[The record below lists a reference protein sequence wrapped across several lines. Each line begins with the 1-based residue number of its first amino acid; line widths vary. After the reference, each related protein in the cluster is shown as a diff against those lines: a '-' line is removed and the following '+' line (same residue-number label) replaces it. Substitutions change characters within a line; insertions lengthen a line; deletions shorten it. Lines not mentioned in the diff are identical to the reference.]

1 MFTHQLQNQVTLQP
15 STPWR
20 IAAALLWIVSI
31 ACLFKAVSDGTAAEK
46 WLYNPHLSDGA
57 KVSIQH
63 LQAAADRWAVIG
75 WVLQLATA
83 AVLSAGINS
92 KRVVR
97 RIFVALGVLVAADGI
112 SLLLMAVIV
121 R

>member
-1 MFTHQLQNQVTLQP
+1 MTLQP
-15 STPWR
+15 LTPWR

-31 ACLFKAVSDGTAAEK
+31 ACLFKAVNEGVNAEE
-46 WLYNPHLSDGA
+46 WLYNPHVSDSA
-57 KVSIQH
+57 RISIQH
-63 LQAAADRWAVIG
+63 LQAAADRWAVVG
-75 WVLQLATA
+75 WILQLATA

-97 RIFVALGVLVAADGI
+97 RIFVALGVLVATDGI

>member
-1 MFTHQLQNQVTLQP
+1 MTLQP
-15 STPWR
+15 SPPWR

-31 ACLFKAVSDGTAAEK
+31 ACLFKAVGDGAAAEK
-46 WLYNPHLSDGA
+46 SLYNPHLADSA
-57 KVSIQH
+57 KISIQH
-63 LQAAADRWAVIG
+63 LQAAADRWAVAG

-83 AVLSAGINS
+83 AVLSAGINA

-97 RIFVALGVLVAADGI
+97 RIFVSLGVLIAADGVG
-112 SLLLMAVIV
+112 LLLMAVIV

>member
-1 MFTHQLQNQVTLQP
+1 MTLQP

-20 IAAALLWIVSI
+20 IAAALFWIVSI
-31 ACLFKAVSDGTAAEK
+31 TCLFKAVGDGATAEK
-46 WLYNPHLSDGA
+46 WLYNPHLTDTA
-57 KVSIQH
+57 EISIQH
-63 LQAAADRWAVIG
+63 LQASADRWAVVG
-75 WVLQLATA
+75 WILQLVTA

-97 RIFVALGVLVAADGI
+97 RIFVALGVLIAADGI
-112 SLLLMAVIV
+112 GLLLMAVIV